1 MGQGVT
7 QDTSV
12 LAVLKEYYGV
22 QDVEALVFRNSPV
35 LRMLKKERIG
45 GKYIPLPMAAYGSG
59 AVSSDFNQVT
69 QQAANSYL
77 GVSMQ
82 VQPGRLFASF
92 VLDPQ
97 EFLASQG
104 DRAAFI
110 SVFALRA
117 MLAMD
122 DLRKVLASCL
132 YHQGYLEL
140 GQVNAVDTSGYAYV
154 DVDPSTAMSVDPGS
168 YIQFAA
174 TPTSAFRAAGAAY
187 IVQSIA
193 QQGSGNTRI
202 TFQVAYGA
210 GAGVAVGDWLFI
222 KGGRD
227 INGNPNAPVGLG
239 GWLPSV
245 YNRGAA
251 AYGSLTQAQAL
262 AAWNTYVGTS
272 FYGVNRSVA
281 PDRLAGQFIYRNVAA
296 NEPYTQAILRAVK
309 QVRRGGGVPNCI
321 VVNDDDFGFIMNE
334 ALANRSFYQT
344 INNGG
349 KEGRNSVTQGI
360 DQFQMSFSTSWIN
373 MVYDDPYC
381 PKNTAYVLDL
391 DSIRLFGLSNASPIL
406 EGIPLGNQPGAPKA
420 SSEGEPT
427 TTFQFLVDDMYT
439 TSPVDLQSGKG
450 LRVDFQFFGNF
461 SVVAPAHNAVV
472 VFN

>member
-35 LRMLKKERIG
+35 LKLIKKERIG
-45 GKYIPLPMAAYGSG
+45 GKYIPLPMAVYGSG

-69 QQAANSYL
+69 QQAANSYT

-82 VQPGRLFASF
+82 VTPGRLFSSF

-104 DRAAFI
+104 DKAAFI

-132 YHQGYLEL
+132 YHSGYLEL
-140 GQVNAVDTSGYAYV
+140 GTINAIDTTGYIYV
-154 DVDPSTAMSVDPGS
+154 DVDPSTAMAIDPGTV
-168 YIQFAA
+168 IQFALA
-174 TPTSAFRAAGAAY
+174 PNAAYRNGGASY

-193 QQGSGNTRI
+193 QQGSGWTRI
-202 TFQVAYGA
+202 TFTTAFGA
-210 GAGVAVGDWLFI
+210 GAGLAVGDWLFI

-227 INGNPNAPVGLG
+227 VNLAPNAPVGFG
-239 GWLPSV
+239 GWLPSI

-251 AYGSLTQAQAL
+251 GGAAL
-262 AAWNTYVGTS
+262 ASWNTYIATA
-272 FYGVNRSVA
+272 FYGVVRSVA
-281 PDRLAGQFIYRNVAA
+281 PDRLAGQFILRNAGA
-296 NEPYTQAILRAVK
+296 NEAYTQALLRGLK
-309 QVRRGGGVPNCI
+309 QARRGGGIPDVI
-321 VVNDDDFGFIMNE
+321 VCNDDDFGYLTNE
-334 ALANRSFYQT
+334 ALANRSFYQQ
-344 INNGG
+344 INGAG
-349 KEGRNSVTQGI
+349 KETKSSVTQGI

-381 PKNTAYVLDL
+381 PKNVAYILDRESL
-391 DSIRLFGLSNASPIL
+391 RLFGLSNASPIL
-406 EGIPLGNQPGAPKA
+406 DHIPLGNEPGAPKA
-420 SSEGEPT
+420 SEQGEPT
-427 TTFQFLVDDMYT
+427 TNFQFLVDDMYT
-439 TSPVDLQSGKG
+439 TSPVDLASGKG

-461 SVVAPAHNAVV
+461 AVIAPARNAVV

>member
-1 MGQGVT
+1 MAYGVT

-35 LRMLKKERIG
+35 LKIIKKERIG

-59 AVSSDFNQVT
+59 AVTSDFNQVT
-69 QQAANSYL
+69 QQAANSYT
-77 GVSMQ
+77 GVSMF
-82 VQPGRLFASF
+82 VTPGRLFASF

-140 GQVNAVDTSGYAYV
+140 GTVNAIDTTNYIYV
-154 DVDPSTAMSVDPGS
+154 DVDPSTAMAVDPGS
-168 YIQFAA
+168 ILQFAP
-174 TPTSAFRAAGAAY
+174 TPTSAFRGGT
-187 IVQSIA
+187 VQNGPAFTVASIA
-193 QQGSGNTRI
+193 QQSTGNTRI
-202 TFQVAYGA
+202 TFTTAFGA
-210 GAGVAVGDWLFI
+210 AIGVAVGDWLLI

-227 INGNPNAPVGLG
+227 INAAPNAPAGLAA
-239 GWLPSV
+239 WVPSQF
-245 YNRGAA
+245 YRGANSTA
-251 AYGSLTQAQAL
+251 NLT
-262 AAWNTYVGTS
+262 AWNTYIGTS
-272 FYGVNRSVA
+272 FFGVNRSVA
-281 PDRLAGQFIYRNVAA
+281 PDRLAGQFIYRNVGA
-296 NEPYTQAILRAVK
+296 NEAYTQAILRLVK
-309 QVRRGGGVPNCI
+309 QCRRGGGI
-321 VVNDDDFGFIMNE
+321 VDLIIVNDDDYGFIMNE
-334 ALANRSFYQT
+334 ALANRTFYQQIQDGPAT
-344 INNGG
+344 G
-349 KEGRNSVTQGI
+349 KNKVTQGI

-381 PKNTAYVLDL
+381 PKNTAYVVDTAAL
-391 DSIRLFGLSNASPIL
+391 RLFGLSNAAPIL
-406 EGIPLGNQPGAPKA
+406 DGGFPTKNEPGAPKA
-420 SSEGEPT
+420 SSQGEPT
-427 TTFQFLVDDMYT
+427 TNFQFLVDDMYT
-439 TSPVDLQSGKG
+439 TSPIDLQSGKG

-461 SVVAPAHNAVV
+461 AVVAPAHVGV
-472 VFN
+472 CVFN

>member
-1 MGQGVT
+1 MAYGVT

-35 LRMLKKERIG
+35 LKMIKKERIG

-69 QQAANSYL
+69 QQAANSYT

-82 VQPGRLFASF
+82 VTPGRLFASF

-140 GQVNAVDTSGYAYV
+140 GTINVIDTTNYIYV
-154 DVDPSTAMSVDPGS
+154 DVDPSTVMAVDPGS
-168 YIQFAA
+168 VLQFAP
-174 TPTSAFRAAGAAY
+174 TPSGAFRGGT
-187 IVQSIA
+187 VQSGPSYTVSTIA
-193 QQGSGNTRI
+193 QQSTGNTRI
-202 TFQVAYGA
+202 TFTTAFGA
-210 GAGVAVGDWLFI
+210 AIGLAVGDWILI

-227 INGNPNAPVGLG
+227 VNANPNAPAGFG
-239 GWLPSV
+239 AWLPAL
-245 YNRGAA
+245 YNRGAGSA
-251 AYGSLTQAQAL
+251 ANL
-262 AAWNTYVGTS
+262 AAWNTYIGTS
-272 FYGVNRSVA
+272 FFGVNRSAA
-281 PDRLAGQFIYRNVAA
+281 PDRLAGQYILRNAGA
-296 NEPYTQAILRAVK
+296 NEPYTQAILRGVK
-309 QVRRGGGVPNCI
+309 QARRGGAIVDLV
-321 VVNDDDFGFIMNE
+321 VVNDDDFGYIMNE
-334 ALANRSFYQT
+334 ALANRTFFQEIQGANS
-344 INNGG
+344 GG
-349 KEGRNSVTQGI
+349 KNKVTQGI
-360 DQFQMSFSTSWIN
+360 DQFQMNFSTSWIN

-381 PKNTAYVLDL
+381 PKNYCYIV
-391 DSIRLFGLSNASPIL
+391 DSASVRLFGLSNASPIL
-406 EGIPLGNQPGAPKA
+406 ENIPLNNAPGAPKA
-420 SSEGEPT
+420 SSQGEPT
-427 TTFQFLVDDMYT
+427 TNFQFLVDDMYT
-439 TSPVDLQSGKG
+439 TSPIDLQSGKG

-461 SVVAPAHNAVV
+461 AIVAPAHNCVV
-472 VFN
+472 QFN